1 MAHSENT
8 MRTRLL
14 TFAGAFG
21 ALLIFALL
29 LLIAYI
35 PNRPAAVDAEVNAKR
50 KATAAEAIAQGKAK
64 LTGYAV
70 VDAEKQKVRIPIERA
85 MLVTVENYQKSAEN

>member
-21 ALLIFALL
+21 AFIFALL

-35 PNRPAAVDAEVNAKR
+35 PNRPAAVDAEVNAQ
-50 KATAAEAIAQGKAK
+50 AQS
-64 LTGYAV
+64 
-70 VDAEKQKVRIPIERA
+70 DRC
-85 MLVTVENYQKSAEN
+85 

>member
-1 MAHSENT
+1 MQS
-8 MRTRLL
+8 RLL

-35 PNRPAAVDAEVNAKR
+35 PNRPAAVDAEANASR
-50 KATAAEAIAQGKAK
+50 KAKAAESIAQGKAK

-70 VDAEKQKVRIPIERA
+70 VDADKQQVRIPIERA
-85 MLVTVENYQKSAEN
+85 MLVTVDKYLKSAEN

>member
-8 MRTRLL
+8 TRSRLL
-14 TFAGAFG
+14 TFIGAVG

-35 PNRPAAVDAEVNAKR
+35 PNRPAAVDAEINAAR
-50 KATAAEAIAQGKAK
+50 KAKAAEAIAKGKAK
-64 LTGYAV
+64 LNGYAV
-70 VDAEKQKVRIPIERA
+70 IDADQQQVRIPIERA
-85 MLVTVENYQKSAEN
+85 MLVTVENYQKAAEN

>member
-8 MRTRLL
+8 TRSRLL
-14 TFAGAFG
+14 TFVGAVG

-35 PNRPAAVDAEVNAKR
+35 PNRPAAVDAEINAAR
-50 KATAAEAIAQGKAK
+50 KAKAAEAIAQGKAK
-64 LTGYAV
+64 LYGYAV
-70 VDAEKQKVRIPIERA
+70 IDADQQLVRIPIERA
-85 MLVTVENYQKSAEN
+85 MLVTVENYQKAAEN